1 MTQENRIAPSETKI
15 PARTVVEDAPNALH
29 AVSPKDASWSSINVA
44 EAVPGVMTPLCA
56 SAWIPA
62 SEIGLR
68 MPFHA
73 MGALESRR
81 RDIPADPAER
91 ITNAFFGRMAV
102 RVDFLCEMGDLIP
115 GQSGEALSRDF
126 FGFVPPTFVSRPSKR
141 RLPFIALRYPRML
154 LRVAKDMERLRVETG
169 AWWVVAVANIPGLSV
184 AEAQHRI
191 NEGMDRF
198 ARGVGLQSVMAA
210 GVIQPVFEQLSA
222 IAAAA
227 GVEPS
232 VLLRGHREHE
242 ESVVLQDM
250 WDVSRDRLSPEEFLT
265 RHGYHGPGEGELSA
279 TAWRED
285 PTPVV
290 RLVEQYRAMG
300 DDRAPGMADAANSAA
315 REHAEAR
322 LLGSVGMLG
331 RIKARCVLRLARR
344 FVPLRGVGKVAYLQS
359 IDVIRAAARHIGVE
373 LVTQGRLDRPD
384 DTFYLTR
391 AEITGDLRGDLRTLV
406 AERRALRARY
416 QSLDVPSSWTGQ
428 PVATI
433 RDHAAT
439 DAADVSTLG
448 GVGASPGVVAGR
460 ALVVLDPGDV
470 EVEDGDILVAHT
482 TDPAWVSLMFL
493 SQALV
498 VDIGGMMSHAAVVA
512 RELGIPCVM
521 NTGNGTQVLATGD
534 IVRVDGAAGT
544 VEIIERAE
552 QV

>member
-1 MTQENRIAPSETKI
+1 MTQESPIPQAENDVPAQTIAEEPS
-15 PARTVVEDAPNALH
+15 NALH
-29 AVSPKDASWSSINVA
+29 AVSPEDASWSSINLA

-68 MPFHA
+68 MPFYA
-73 MGALESRR
+73 MGVLESRR
-81 RDIPADPAER
+81 RHIPVDPAER
-91 ITNAFFGRMAV
+91 ITHVFFGRMAV
-102 RVDFLCEMGDLIP
+102 RVDFLCEIGDLIP

-154 LRVAKDMERLRVETG
+154 FRVAKDMERLRSETDP
-169 AWWVVAVANIPGLSV
+169 WWAAAIATTPEVSV
-184 AEAQHRI
+184 AEAQNRI
-191 NEGMDRF
+191 DEGMERF
-198 ARGVGLQSVMAA
+198 SKALGQQSVMAA
-210 GVIQPVFEQLSA
+210 GVIQPVFEQLAA
-222 IAAAA
+222 IASAA
-227 GVEPS
+227 GVDTS

-242 ESVVLQDM
+242 ESIVLQDM
-250 WDVSRDRLSPEEFLT
+250 WDVSRNRLSLEEFLA

-279 TAWRED
+279 RAWRED

-290 RLVEQYRAMG
+290 RLVEQYQAMG
-300 DDRAPGMADAANSAA
+300 DHRAPGTADAADLAA
-315 REHAEAR
+315 RQQAEAR
-322 LLGSVGMLG
+322 LLGSVGWIG
-331 RIKARCVLRLARR
+331 RIKARLILRLARS

-359 IDVIRAAARHIGVE
+359 IDVVRASARHIGTE
-373 LVTQGRLDRPD
+373 LVAEGRLDEPD

-391 AEITGDLRGDLRTLV
+391 EEITGDLQGDLRTRI

-416 QSLDVPSSWTGQ
+416 QSFDVPSSWTGQ
-428 PVATI
+428 PVATM
-433 RDHAAT
+433 RDDVAA
-439 DAADVSTLG
+439 AADVSTLS
-448 GVGASPGVVAGR
+448 GVGASPGVVVGR
-460 ALVVLDPGDV
+460 ARVVLDPGAV

-482 TDPAWVSLMFL
+482 TDPGWVSLMFL

-534 IVRVDGAAGT
+534 IVRVDGATGI

>member
-1 MTQENRIAPSETKI
+1 MQVSS
-15 PARTVVEDAPNALH
+15 TVVEDVPNVLH
-29 AVSPKDASWSSINVA
+29 AVSANDASWSSINLA

-73 MGALESRR
+73 MGVLESRR
-81 RDIPADPAER
+81 RHIPADPAER
-91 ITNAFFGRMAV
+91 ITNSFYGRMAV
-102 RVDFLCEMGDLIP
+102 RVDFLCDIGDLIP

-126 FGFVPPTFVSRPSKR
+126 FSFVPPTFVSKPSNR
-141 RLPFIALRYPRML
+141 RLPFIVMRYPRML
-154 LRVAKDMERLRVETG
+154 LRAAKDMERLRADTG
-169 AWWVVAVANIPGLSV
+169 AWWTAEIANIPGLSI
-184 AEAQHRI
+184 AAAQQRVSD
-191 NEGMDRF
+191 GMDRF
-198 ARGVGLQSVMAA
+198 TQALGMQAVMAA
-210 GVIQPVFEQLSA
+210 GAITPVFEQLSA
-222 IAAAA
+222 VASAA
-227 GVEPS
+227 GVDS
-232 VLLRGHREHE
+232 AVLLRGHREHE

-250 WDVSRDRLSPEEFLT
+250 WDVSRDRLSLEEFLA

-279 TAWRED
+279 TSWRED

-300 DDRAPGMADAANSAA
+300 DDRAPGMDDAVNSAA
-315 REHAEAR
+315 RDQAEAR
-322 LLGSVGMLG
+322 LLGSGGLPA
-331 RIKARCVLRLARR
+331 RLKARVVLRLARH

-359 IDVIRAAARHIGVE
+359 VDVVRAAARHIGAQ
-373 LVTQGRLDRPD
+373 LVAQGCLDEPD

-391 AEITGDLRGDLRTLV
+391 AELTGDLRGDLRTLV

-416 QSLDVPSSWTGQ
+416 QSFEVPLSWTGQ

-433 RDHAAT
+433 RDQAAA
-439 DAADVSTLG
+439 DAAEVSTLSG
-448 GVGASPGVVAGR
+448 IGASGGTVVGR
-460 ALVVLDPGDV
+460 AVVVLDPAEA
-470 EVEDGDILVAHT
+470 EVEGGDILVAHT

-521 NTGNGTQVLATGD
+521 NTGNGTQVVATGD
-534 IVRVDGAAGT
+534 ILRVDGTTGA
-544 VEIIERAE
+544 VEIVERADWA
-552 QV
+552 